1 MLFLIMPTVLFSL
14 DVCVWIETSCSRR
27 EDVPS
32 LVRDRCDVVAGCLVL
47 RMERVERL
55 IDFTGSGTDVALA
68 VLLQLDG
75 F

>member
-1 MLFLIMPTVLFSL
+1 
-14 DVCVWIETSCSRR
+14 
-27 EDVPS
+27 